1 MSYRI
6 GLLVPSSNVTMETE
20 LPELF
25 RRREL
30 LWPAR
35 FTFHSA
41 RAQLTSVTP
50 AALAA
55 MNEAADRSAAELAD
69 ADCDGTVPGMR
80 IGRGGGQRR
89 EPDCGDPGGPA
100 QVPSVS

>member
-1 MSYRI
+1 
-6 GLLVPSSNVTMETE
+6 METE

-25 RRREL
+25 RRRERL
-30 LWPAR
+30 APAR

-69 ADCDGTVPGMR
+69 ADCDVLAYACLVAVMAIRTRRAP
-80 IGRGGGQRR
+80 GGGSATAGRPPVVRR
-89 EPDCGDPGGPA
+89 
-100 QVPSVS
+100 S